1 MSLVNTRANARV
13 PRGVDPAALAAGRR
27 WRIRSLGR
35 HGAASANSALCQGQP
50 ILGVRSDLDV
60 GPTQGVAFGRWPR
73 LSSGFRGRRTGWGSM
88 GEAGEHT
95 TQVLLQRMRTGDARA
110 RAALV
115 ARIEPLLR
123 RFAQGRLPQVLRHE
137 QDTADLVQLTWLK
150 VLDKIDG
157 IELSAPGDFFS
168 YLRTVLLNALREA
181 LRKHG
186 RSRVDVH
193 ADAESGLAELVA
205 ENVDLDDWLAYEQ
218 VIAAL
223 PAESR
228 VLVLMR
234 FEFGMSFTEIAAEF
248 GETPDVIRMRVNR
261 AVARI
266 AQEGHGQPG

>member
-1 MSLVNTRANARV
+1 
-13 PRGVDPAALAAGRR
+13 
-27 WRIRSLGR
+27 
-35 HGAASANSALCQGQP
+35 
-50 ILGVRSDLDV
+50 
-60 GPTQGVAFGRWPR
+60 
-73 LSSGFRGRRTGWGSM
+73 M

-157 IELSAPGDFFS
+157 IELSAPGDIFS

-193 ADAESGLAELVA
+193 ADAESGLADLVA

-223 PAESR
+223 PADSR